1 MALTFGACSCGF
13 IGYVFPAGMYLSA
26 MSVFSSALI
35 AFLFGFGGM
44 LPACVMA
51 VTMIAGGYLAG
62 GYLIPGYLI
71 IIGVFPGAVMIYGS
85 KKGMKFFSQVRNA
98 MIAELLAFVLLLAAI
113 RAYTGQDFA
122 SFFKSMFDQMMESLS
137 LEAKNAFAEQLNL
150 LINQQYAG
158 EAIVQTEDILTFFSE
173 GMEQTLALVMPV
185 ALVMYSVINGSVG
198 VLWMNWLRKRHG
210 EENVQF
216 VPLRGWRLSKQVTL
230 GLIIVFVA
238 VQIIGGRLEETGLS
252 AQMMVITAIICAA
265 YIQACASF
273 LVRFSLVGMRSGKRV
288 LFLAVVIFIMGVF
301 FPIYGI
307 MSALFGSRGLFMPK
321 VKVVVGN
328 KTSNPQTDDTPD
340 DDKEN
345 ENSDKNDEEEK

>member
-1 MALTFGACSCGF
+1 MNNSFPTRKIISIVLALTFGACSCGF

-238 VQIIGGRLEETGLS
+238 VQII
-252 AQMMVITAIICAA
+252 
-265 YIQACASF
+265 
-273 LVRFSLVGMRSGKRV
+273 
-288 LFLAVVIFIMGVF
+288 
-301 FPIYGI
+301 
-307 MSALFGSRGLFMPK
+307 
-321 VKVVVGN
+321 
-328 KTSNPQTDDTPD
+328 
-340 DDKEN
+340 
-345 ENSDKNDEEEK
+345 